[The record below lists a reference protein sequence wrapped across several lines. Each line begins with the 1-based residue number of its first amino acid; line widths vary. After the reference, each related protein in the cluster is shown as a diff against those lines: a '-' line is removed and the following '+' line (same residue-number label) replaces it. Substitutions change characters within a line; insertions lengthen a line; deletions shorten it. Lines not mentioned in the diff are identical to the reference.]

1 VPNFTGKQTLTFLA
15 LLNVALHGL
24 ALILAVVGM
33 RPGSPLAALHE
44 RVNYLSSYPLG
55 WLLGW
60 ATWMLCTLALV
71 AFFAAVAHHLPNQR
85 PIPHLAVVLAAAGGA
100 LDLFCDAIYITVLP
114 LLAAQTPFSESTFL
128 AVERA
133 ANAGGLI
140 VANGLYAI
148 GVLLLTACLHQ
159 LHLSSRW
166 VILVGY
172 GVFGFGM
179 VLVIAG
185 FLNDARLAAIGTG
198 PTIGLFCLWA
208 ILVSRSMNAMR
219 GRP

>member
-1 VPNFTGKQTLTFLA
+1 MRYRSFL
-15 LLNVALHGL
+15 LL
-24 ALILAVVGM
+24 
-33 RPGSPLAALHE
+33 
-44 RVNYLSSYPLG
+44 
-55 WLLGW
+55 
-60 ATWMLCTLALV
+60 
-71 AFFAAVAHHLPNQR
+71 
-85 PIPHLAVVLAAAGGA
+85 
-100 LDLFCDAIYITVLP
+100 LP
-114 LLAAQTPFSESTFL
+114 LLAVQTPFSESTFL

-133 ANAGGLI
+133 ANSGGLI
-140 VANGLYAI
+140 VANGSYAI
-148 GVLLLTACLHQ
+148 GVLLLTVCLH
-159 LHLSSRW
+159 HLRVSSRW

-179 VLVIAG
+179 VLVVAG